1 MNLTC
6 YAHPPILV
14 SRQGKQSFTKLKLSL
29 LLSLVS
35 IVRERHLVLT
45 KWLTLLRIAPTL
57 ARSRQRRLRSKALL
71 RTSLSLVP
79 KGKCRRIRPPESS
92 FRPGTKL
99 LLPTKTLLTFESSHF
114 TESRLTTE
122 LLPLESWLTS
132 KLLST
137 EVHLVPK
144 LLPSNL
150 EGDPLPY
157 CWPAKDCWSPYMP
170 EKSCCAPKS
179 FWLPIANWKAPE
191 LPDS

>member
-6 YAHPPILV
+6 YAHAPILV

-45 KWLTLLRIAPTL
+45 KWLTLLRISPTL

-79 KGKCRRIRPPESS
+79 KGKCRRIRTPESS

-144 LLPSNL
+144 LLPFKSRRGPTPILLACKRLLVPIHARKVLLCSKVLLVADSEL
-150 EGDPLPY
+150 E
-157 CWPAKDCWSPYMP
+157 STR
-170 EKSCCAPKS
+170 
-179 FWLPIANWKAPE
+179 IT
-191 LPDS
+191 

>member
-45 KWLTLLRIAPTL
+45 KWLTLLRISPTL

-79 KGKCRRIRPPESS
+79 KGKCRRIRTPESS

-99 LLPTKTLLTFESSHF
+99 LLPTKTLLTFESSHL
-114 TESRLTTE
+114 TESRLTTQ
-122 LLPLESWLTS
+122 LLP
-132 KLLST
+132 T

-144 LLPSNL
+144 LLPL
-150 EGDPLPY
+150 ESGRG
-157 CWPAKDCWSPYMP
+157 PA
-170 EKSCCAPKS
+170 
-179 FWLPIANWKAPE
+179 PILLACERLLVPIHARKVLLGSKVLLVAESE
-191 LPDS
+191 LESTGIT